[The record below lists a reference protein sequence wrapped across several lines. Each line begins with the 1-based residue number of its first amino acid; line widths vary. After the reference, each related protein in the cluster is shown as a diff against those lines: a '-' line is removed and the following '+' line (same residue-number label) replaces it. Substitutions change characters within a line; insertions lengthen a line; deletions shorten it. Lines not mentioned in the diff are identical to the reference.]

1 MFAFNP
7 GVNDTSGQ
15 ILGQG
20 MVSSAQTRADAGVKM
35 VDDIGGA
42 LVSLAGAY
50 GQARD
55 KKAVLKGMDQTMG
68 AMSDMEILPKG
79 FLNHYNQLDEDTRP
93 FIFQTLAS
101 PMFQAYQKK
110 QGYMDY
116 APALQSLTRPK
127 ATARYSSCARITE
140 HTSAGLIRPS
150 RRNTSR

>member
-110 QGYMDY
+110 QGYKDY
-116 APALQSLTRPK
+116 AEAMKPLYGNK
-127 ATARYSSCARITE
+127 TAGPNSE
-140 HTSAGLIRPS
+140 MFEF
-150 RRNTSR
+150 

>member
-1 MFAFNP
+1 MFAYQP
-7 GVNDTSGQ
+7 TVNDTSGQ

-20 MVSSAQTRADAGVKM
+20 MVNSANTKAQSQVKM

-68 AMSDMEILPKG
+68 AMADMEVLPKG
-79 FLNHYNQLDEDTRP
+79 FLNQYNQLDDETRP
-93 FIFQTLAS
+93 FIFQALAS

-110 QGYMDY
+110 QGYQDY
-116 APALQSLTRPK
+116 A
-127 ATARYSSCARITE
+127 TAMKDLYGNR
-140 HTSAGLIRPS
+140 GGGMPS
-150 RRNTSR
+150 PDFFEY